1 MAMLG
6 ASVMVMLVKVMMNPL
21 ALLGRSQIVNWN
33 WKKFQNFEDKKWRKW
48 KTHRKCLKE
57 TEFAAFQ
64 LMI

>member
-33 WKKFQNFEDKKWRKW
+33 
-48 KTHRKCLKE
+48 
-57 TEFAAFQ
+57 
-64 LMI
+64 